1 MALWRTSRDPFTV
14 LPAFLYA
21 SSGCHDACSSP
32 RWRVSGW
39 LAGCSGG
46 SSTSQQAPPTPANEE
61 WFDEYAAEAG
71 IDFVHFNGMS
81 GQLYY
86 PEIMGPGV
94 RPSGR
99 IRHGDLEQRLGG
111 GRGWRRLAGGADHD
125 EQQDAAAADH

>member
-1 MALWRTSRDPFTV
+1 MPRCV
-14 LPAFLYA
+14 LFATL
-21 SSGCHDACSSP
+21 ACL
-32 RWRVSGW
+32 W

-46 SSTSQQAPPTPANEE
+46 SSTSQQAPPTAANEE

-111 GRGWRRLAGGADHD
+111 GRGWRRLAGGADHH
-125 EQQDAAAADH
+125 EQQDAAAADHLPVPCLRVVQRSTG